1 MNTNQKELLN
11 GIKSYV
17 DLKTDG
23 EEGLV
28 WADEFENGQWDGT
41 KWFHNCY
48 GIDEPP
54 YTWNPYHGVYDEELG
69 RTVMELNTD
78 LKIGDP
84 HERLMTRQAFRDVT
98 IEMKSKNGSFW
109 VGSLPYFN
117 YCINTLDASEP
128 FMGFEA
134 DMAEVYPS
142 TNGWK
147 TLNNNL
153 HIEHINTKDMVKST
167 SSTYKPKTVTADF
180 WNKWH
185 IWKMV
190 IRDNLYEE
198 TPQDSMTIQ
207 WWCDGK
213 KMGETVYDTAN
224 YLDGSEYA
232 KKKEPVRR
240 MGFNLILGGCNC
252 AAEGSEDNRKV
263 ITEQTRYAYVKIYSN
278 HPNNVPKATSYTK
291 IDNSGEE
298 YPIINNSRTIDI
310 TYTCWNAI
318 ANTCLEYAKS
328 QIPNF
333 KEDDLISLP
342 EDTWSQMTMVID
354 SVISKKYPITSDF
367 KKYILKCIMGLYYNI
382 GNTTTVKKKPISE
395 MPLNLGGVFK
405 AYPLE
410 SNVIDTPELVI
421 NPVLWKPSSDD
432 LMMTAGG
439 SPITRL
445 GDTGYGEFLS
455 GYAFLTGYY
464 KFGREFLIPFALPVK
479 GTQTPQ
485 APQG

>member
-1 MNTNQKELLN
+1 MMNANQKELLN

-48 GIDEPP
+48 NIDEPP
-54 YTWNPYHGVYDEELG
+54 YVWNPYHRVYDEELG
-69 RTVMELNTD
+69 RIVMELNTD
-78 LKIGDP
+78 LKGGDS

-98 IEMKSKNGSFW
+98 IEMKCKNGSFW

-117 YCINTLDASEP
+117 YAINNLNGSEP

-134 DMAEVYPS
+134 DMAEVYLT

-153 HIEHINTKDMVKST
+153 HIEHIGTNMVKSV
-167 SSTYKPKTVTADF
+167 SSTYRPKTVTADF

-185 IWKMV
+185 TWKMV

-207 WWCDGK
+207 WWCDGT
-213 KMGETVYDTAN
+213 KMGETVYDTSN

-240 MGFNLILGGCNC
+240 MGFNLIICGCNT
-252 AAEGSEDNRKV
+252 AAKGGEDNQRV
-263 ITEQTRYAYVKIYSN
+263 ISEQPRFAYVKVYSN
-278 HPNNVPKATSYTK
+278 HLNSAPKATSYTK
-291 IDNSGEE
+291 IDNSGKE
-298 YPIINNSRTIDI
+298 YPIINCDRTVDI
-310 TYTCWNAI
+310 NYSNWNTM
-318 ANTCLEYAKS
+318 ANMCLDYLKS

-333 KEDDLISLP
+333 KEEDLLSLP
-342 EDTWSQMTMVID
+342 EDTWSQMTQLLD
-354 SVISKKYPITSDF
+354 SVIDKKYTLTADF
-367 KKYILKCIMGLYYNI
+367 KKYILKSIMGMYRGI
-382 GNTTTVKKKPISE
+382 GATTVAKQPIARMS
-395 MPLNLGGVFK
+395 LNLGGVFK

-410 SNVIDTPELVI
+410 SNVIDTPELII
-421 NPVLWKPSSDD
+421 NPLLWKPSSDD
-432 LMMTAGG
+432 AMMVAGG
-439 SPITRL
+439 YPMTEL
-445 GDTGYGEFLS
+445 GNSEYGQMVNGYV
-455 GYAFLTGYY
+455 FLTGYY
-464 KFGREFLIPFALPVK
+464 KFGRESLISFMLPVK
-479 GTQTPQ
+479 TSQDLSQ
-485 APQG
+485 MLQN